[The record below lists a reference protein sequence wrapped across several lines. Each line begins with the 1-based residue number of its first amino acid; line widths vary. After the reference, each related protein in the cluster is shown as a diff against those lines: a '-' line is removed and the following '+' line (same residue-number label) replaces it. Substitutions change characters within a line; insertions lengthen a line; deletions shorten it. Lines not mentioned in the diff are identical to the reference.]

1 MSFLEALKRQK
12 RLFTGTGR
20 NGQTLNLSLKMMGQI
35 LLFRSSTVKNVSFKH
50 VLYWELKVVKFVS
63 VLSAVKAR
71 LHVLDNI
78 FSRVVL

>member
-1 MSFLEALKRQK
+1 M
-12 RLFTGTGR
+12 
-20 NGQTLNLSLKMMGQI
+20 NLSLKMMGQI

-63 VLSAVKAR
+63 VLSTVKAR